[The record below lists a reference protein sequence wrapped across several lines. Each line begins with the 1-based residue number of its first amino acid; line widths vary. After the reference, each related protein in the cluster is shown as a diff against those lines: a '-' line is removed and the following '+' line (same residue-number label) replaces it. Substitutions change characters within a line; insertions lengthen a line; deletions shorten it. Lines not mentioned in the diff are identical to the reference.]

1 MDKNVFVEK
10 LFAYVKTS
18 INDVT
23 KMSPEDQARWVEE
36 VKKYYP
42 SDYDPAN
49 LKWCPEDQ
57 DGQLLWLKKIG
68 YLTPKYGVNQVL
80 LKLHSVGFEFVQSI
94 ILHYCVEMYLICDK
108 TEVSDCNSAIHSII
122 KKYHETISID
132 QVYAHLFNILN
143 SNNPNFLTSK

>member
-1 MDKNVFVEK
+1 MDKNVFIEK

-23 KMSPEDQARWVEE
+23 RMSPEDQARWVEE

-57 DGQLLWLKKIG
+57 DGQLLWLKKIE
-68 YLTPKYGVNQVL
+68 YLTPSHGINPIL
-80 LKLHSVGFEFVQSI
+80 LKLPSVGFEFVPSI
-94 ILHYCVEMYLICDK
+94 ILNCCVEMYLICDK
-108 TEVSDCNSAIHSII
+108 NEVSDCNSTIQSII
-122 KKYHETISID
+122 KKYNETISIE

-143 SNNPNFLTSK
+143 SNKPNFLTIK